1 MFQAILNDRTSGSSV
16 LLSKTLDFM
25 KSLAA
30 SGKPFPEGMPERL
43 IKAHSGMAC
52 FIHLKRFFSEN
63 RLSETSL
70 NEFCRQIAREEEIM
84 LQSFR
89 VSFPGEIRHVAVY
102 SFSGMVLKA
111 LAALNRPLKVDVALC
126 GPDGEGLAM
135 AQRLDGI
142 SGVMPCLWG
151 DCPYFSRILEVE
163 AIILGC
169 DAVSPGWFVNRSGT
183 RSLIALAVGA
193 KVPVYL
199 AQGPLKSLT
208 DDELIRMPLKQGID
222 IPEVGISGIKWENPL
237 LEVVGTEGVIV
248 SGMSER

>member
-16 LLSKTLDFM
+16 LLSKTLDFI
-25 KSLAA
+25 KSLVA
-30 SGKPFPEGMPERL
+30 SGKPFPEGMWRRL
-43 IKAHSGMAC
+43 RKAHSGMAC
-52 FIHLKRFFSEN
+52 FIHLERFFSEN
-63 RLSETSL
+63 NLSEASL
-70 NEFCRQIAREEEIM
+70 NEFCRQIVREEKMM
-84 LQSFR
+84 LESFR
-89 VSFPGEIRHVAVY
+89 VSFSDNIRHVAVY

-142 SGVMPCLWG
+142 PGVVPCLWG
-151 DCPYFSRILEVE
+151 DGPYFSRILEVE

-169 DAVSPGWFVNRSGT
+169 DAVSPGWFINRSGT

-199 AQGPLKSLT
+199 VRGPLKFLT
-208 DDELIRMPLKQGID
+208 DDELIQMPLKQGID
-222 IPEVGISGIKWENPL
+222 ISEVGISGIEWKNPL
-237 LEVVGTEGVIV
+237 LEVVRTNGIIVTGTG
-248 SGMSER
+248 